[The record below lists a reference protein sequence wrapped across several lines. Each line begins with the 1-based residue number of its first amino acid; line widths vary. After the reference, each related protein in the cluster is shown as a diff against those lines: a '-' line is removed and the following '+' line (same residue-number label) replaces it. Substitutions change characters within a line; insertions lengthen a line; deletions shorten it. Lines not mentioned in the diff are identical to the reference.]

1 MRRLTTLTLGAV
13 LAVTTFA
20 ACGDD
25 SSSSGGNSTAAYCDR
40 IQAYKDKGDELDV
53 IFAGTE
59 VPKSEDVE
67 KAFTTMQGMV
77 HDLQKGAPSEIKADV
92 DTMAGAIDGVVTLFA
107 KYDWDLMALSASE
120 DMATL
125 QTKLQGADM
134 QAANDRL
141 DEYTSKTCGID
152 TSS

>member
-13 LAVTTFA
+13 LAATTLA

-25 SSSSGGNSTAAYCDR
+25 SSSSSGGNYCDR

-53 IFAGTE
+53 IFAGDQ
-59 VPKSEDVE
+59 VPSSDDVE

-125 QTKLQGADM
+125 QTELQGADM

-141 DEYTSKTCGID
+141 DEYTSKTCGIEP
-152 TSS
+152 SS